1 MTRANDRHFDAG
13 SYWSSRVGVG
23 ADLAVVGHRSMGS
36 SYNRQIYARRVEVL
50 ESYLGLLSD
59 RAVGDLRI
67 LDVGCGS
74 GFYAQFWQAHGVRD
88 YTGLDVSKDSI
99 AWLSSVYPAY
109 KFVNAD
115 ITCEELTV
123 LRDSSAFDIIT
134 VFDVFYHIVDDH
146 RFESAIANIAK
157 LVRADGYVLVM
168 DQLCRRT
175 YQLSRHVRYRA
186 RAGYLVAFE
195 SQGLSLVE
203 NELLFHFLVPPITE
217 IRVVDYLSAMAF
229 RLMGLAV
236 RRSDGLSTWIAC
248 RLRQLDKSMRS
259 HGKAVSNSE
268 FLVLKKNLISDDQ

>member
-13 SYWSSRVGVG
+13 VYWSNRVGVG

-36 SYNRQIYARRVEVL
+36 SYNREIYARRVEVL
-50 ESYLGLLSD
+50 ESYLSLLND
-59 RAVGDLRI
+59 RAVSNLRI

-88 YTGLDVSKDSI
+88 YTGLDVSRDSV
-99 AWLSSVYPAY
+99 AWLSGKYSSY

-115 ITCEELTV
+115 ITGDVLTV
-123 LRDSSAFDIIT
+123 LGDSSAFDIIT

-146 RFESAIANIAK
+146 RFESAIANISK

-186 RAGYLVAFE
+186 RARYLAAFE
-195 SQGLSLVE
+195 SRGLRLVE

-217 IRVVDYLSAMAF
+217 IRVVDYLSATLF
-229 RLMGLAV
+229 KLMGLAV
-236 RRSDGLSTWIAC
+236 RRFDGLSTWIAC
-248 RLRQLDKSMRS
+248 RLRQLDKWMRS
-259 HGKAVSNSE
+259 RGRTVSNSE
-268 FLVLKKNLISDDQ
+268 FLVLHKSLRPGNQ